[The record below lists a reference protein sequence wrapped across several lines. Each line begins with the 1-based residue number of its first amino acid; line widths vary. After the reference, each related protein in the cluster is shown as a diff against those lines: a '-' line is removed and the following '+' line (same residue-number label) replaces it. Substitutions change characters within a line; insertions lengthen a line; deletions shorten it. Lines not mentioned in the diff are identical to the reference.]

1 MKRALMLFA
10 GAVGFT
16 ACEAPTVPPAALS
29 DVYPYNLDTNPP
41 SILRWPSGS
50 RIRVHLEGGS
60 AQRTAVMEAAF
71 AAGAARWNRA
81 VRFGEY
87 ELVRAAS
94 VREADVLLRW
104 ADDVSPIDLTG
115 CLPAGSRAV
124 TTFCLHP
131 DDPRRLYAYPNLDGT
146 PGSVR
151 MVVSVLGAE
160 ASFPERAEQLITHE
174 LGHVLGIGQHSP
186 NSADLMHGGS
196 PTRSTLSP
204 RDAAT
209 VRVLYH
215 TEPHIVP

>member
-1 MKRALMLFA
+1 MKRALLLFA
-10 GAVGFT
+10 CGVGLT

-41 SILRWPSGS
+41 AILRWPSGS

-71 AAGAARWNRA
+71 AAGAARWNSA

-87 ELVRAAS
+87 ELVRASS

-104 ADDVSPIDLTG
+104 ADDVSPIDLTA

-124 TTFCLHP
+124 TTFCLDP
-131 DDPRRLYAYPNLDGT
+131 DDPERLYAYPNLDGT
-146 PGSVR
+146 AGSVR

-160 ASFPERAEQLITHE
+160 ASFPERAEQLIVHE

-186 NSADLMHGGS
+186 DSGDLMHGGS
-196 PTRSTLSP
+196 PTRSTLSA